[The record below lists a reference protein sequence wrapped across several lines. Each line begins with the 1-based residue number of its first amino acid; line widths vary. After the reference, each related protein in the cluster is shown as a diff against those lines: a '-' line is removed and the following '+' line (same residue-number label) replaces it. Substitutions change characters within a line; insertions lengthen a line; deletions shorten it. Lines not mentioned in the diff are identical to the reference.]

1 MIDIFGN
8 ITEMKQVVRF
18 GKKLPG
24 YYATRCGK
32 IYSSKTN
39 KFISMYAGKNGYLSC
54 SLSLPLDLF
63 EDHKYYQA
71 SFKRKTFNIQQQV
84 HRLIAETFIPIDEFP
99 PIPIED
105 WDNTPEIAKQFIR
118 DCAVVDHI
126 IPDLSNNSVDNLRWT
141 TPKGNNFARKF
152 VTNTPVALTA
162 PSIG

>member
-8 ITEMKQVVRF
+8 LVEMKQVIRF
-18 GKKLPG
+18 GKELPG
-24 YYATRCGK
+24 YYATKDGK

-39 KFISMYAGKNGYLSC
+39 KFISIYVGKCGYLSC

-63 EDHKYYQA
+63 EDYNYYQV

-84 HRLIAETFIPIDEFP
+84 HRLIAETFIPIDKNP

-105 WDNTPEIAKQFIR
+105 WINTPEMAKQFIR

-141 TPKGNNFARKF
+141 TPKENNSHRKSASNIS
-152 VTNTPVALTA
+152 TNTH
-162 PSIG
+162 